1 MIHSIII
8 LYDFYRIIF
17 NAFWLARIFGPRK
30 VKLIPTFSQR
40 NISLENQNKVN
51 LRMLSEVI

>member
-40 NISLENQNKVN
+40 NISLFKIHYVCFN
-51 LRMLSEVI
+51 LSLPA